1 MGRKNLLI
9 AIILVSFF
17 FIFLDCNFAAKA
29 ADKVENKKLLQGS
42 WVDEYTIIYHSLLIL
57 DMMGY
62 EPPLIKR
69 KAVSKITFD
78 DGKFYLDVDVE
89 DEGLLLKISGEYL
102 LSADTIELAPIIRE
116 IKSRNE
122 YGPWSV
128 GDSLKS
134 EKLHWELHGNDSLIF
149 DLISVDH
156 EGIWI
161 SIPLGSFLWSIPD
174 PFIFSSDAVALEAG
188 ALKTF
193 GDYIRSE

>member
-1 MGRKNLLI
+1 MGRKNLFM
-9 AIILVSFF
+9 AIKLVSFF
-17 FIFLDCNFAAKA
+17 FVFLGCNFAAKA
-29 ADKVENKKLLQGS
+29 ADNAENKKLLRGS

-78 DGKFYLDVDVE
+78 DGRFYLDVSIE
-89 DEGLLLKISGEYL
+89 DEGFRLIIGGEYF
-102 LSADTIELAPIIRE
+102 LSADTIKFAPIIKD

-122 YGPWSV
+122 YRPWNI
-128 GDSLKS
+128 GDSLRS
-134 EKLHWELHGNDSLIF
+134 EKLLWELHGNDSLIF

-161 SIPLGSFLWSIPD
+161 SIPLGSFLWSIPI
-174 PFIFSSDAVALEAG
+174 PLIFSNDAEALEAG
-188 ALKTF
+188 AQKVTGNYL
-193 GDYIRSE
+193 RSE